1 MNKLVATSIVLA
13 ALGLLPAASPAVA
26 QSVHQG
32 DGDGRPNER
41 LVHACDGCEASNC
54 DSLAYACGDAYGG
67 PKWTARAD
75 ALFLERRDSS
85 SAVLAFN
92 TADPT
97 ENLNSDDFH
106 FGSHA
111 GFDLALTRR
120 LTSNQAIEL
129 RYFGLDHWDAERTAA
144 TTPGDLFQVNA
155 SVPIFTFSGDAIT
168 ASYTSELQNAELNG
182 RQRVTDCL
190 HLLAGFRY
198 LELDERGSVSLVNA
212 AVPFDYNLTT
222 QNRLYGFQLGAE
234 ADLWNDGGRMSL
246 GAIGKAGVFGSDTAQ
261 DSSFTTALVTL
272 PTAGRGS
279 RTSFVGEIGVTGTYQ
294 ITDAFSLR
302 GGYRT
307 LWVSGVALAS
317 EQLAESDFASGTGFT
332 DSGDVF
338 YHGAFAGLEF
348 SH

>member
-1 MNKLVATSIVLA
+1 MNKLAAASIVLA
-13 ALGLLPAASPAVA
+13 ALGLLPAASLVGA
-26 QSVHQG
+26 QG
-32 DGDGRPNER
+32 LPRMDGGRATER
-41 LVHACDGCEASNC
+41 LSLACNGCEISGC
-54 DSLAYACGDAYGG
+54 DSLACVCADAQGG
-67 PKWTARAD
+67 PNWTARAD

-97 ENLNSDDFH
+97 ENLHTDDFR

-111 GFDLALTRR
+111 GFELALTRR

-129 RYFGLDHWDAERTAA
+129 RYFGLDHWDAEHTAT

-168 ASYTSELQNAELNG
+168 ASYTSELQNAEING
-182 RQRVTDCL
+182 RQRITDWL

-198 LELDERGSVSLVNA
+198 LELDERGAVSLVNA
-212 AVPFDYNLTT
+212 AVPFDYNITT
-222 QNRLYGFQLGAE
+222 QNRLYGFQLGGE

-246 GAIGKAGVFGSDTAQ
+246 GAIGKAGVFGNNAEQ
-261 DSSFTTALVTL
+261 DSSFTTGLVTL

-279 RTSFVGEIGVTGTYQ
+279 RTSFVGEVGVTGTYQ
-294 ITDAFSLR
+294 LTDSFSLR